1 MASMSMRYLRE
12 PRGKR
17 KQWVYQRT
25 IPPEL
30 QAYDRGKSGQ
40 PRKQIEIGL
49 GRSKAEAIAN
59 YQAVHEQQLDT
70 YRRYQLS
77 GTTPSYRIERLWPA
91 PDQWSSFYERA
102 RTV

>member
-49 GRSKAEAIAN
+49 GRDLPPENWSRLN
-59 YQAVHEQQLDT
+59 
-70 YRRYQLS
+70 
-77 GTTPSYRIERLWPA
+77 ERVRLI
-91 PDQWSSFYERA
+91 
-102 RTV
+102 

>member
-1 MASMSMRYLRE
+1 MAIMSMRYLRE

-25 IPPEL
+25 VPPEL

-59 YQAVHEQQLDT
+59 YQFTNSRNRSLILTDDT
-70 YRRYQLS
+70 S
-77 GTTPSYRIERLWPA
+77 
-91 PDQWSSFYERA
+91 
-102 RTV
+102 